1 MVTAT
6 DRVNRPDGRA
16 LHARPRRRRRS
27 PVFDAPTPGGV
38 VARYLALI
46 FMLVVSVGPMLWQ
59 LSTSLKG
66 QAEDVYGATP
76 RLLPEHPT
84 LENYLE
90 VMRQVPVLDF
100 AANSLLVAVMGVAGN
115 VVFATLAGFALAR
128 LRFKGARLV
137 LGLLMA
143 TLLLPGEAMII
154 SQFQT
159 VNSLG
164 LTNTLLG
171 VALPGLAGTVNIL
184 LMRNAFQAIP
194 QEMDDAAILDG
205 ATAWQRLLH
214 IGLPAVKG
222 TMAIIAVMTF
232 IGAWDD
238 FLWPLLVL
246 QDPGDLTLTVG
257 LAYLDGHFAGNP
269 RTIAAGLMISLI
281 PILVLFVALQRYFF
295 RGVQEGGVKG

>member
-1 MVTAT
+1 MLTVT
-6 DRVNRPDGRA
+6 DRVNRTDRRA
-16 LHARPRRRRRS
+16 SHARPRRSHRS

-38 VARYLALI
+38 LGRYLALI
-46 FMLVVSVGPMLWQ
+46 FMTVVSVGPILWQ
-59 LSTSLKG
+59 LSTSLKSK
-66 QAEDVYGATP
+66 AEDVYGATP
-76 RLLPEHPT
+76 RLLPEQPT
-84 LENYLE
+84 LENYAE
-90 VMRQVPVLDF
+90 VLRQVPVLDF
-100 AANSLLVAVMGVAGN
+100 ATNSLLVAIMGVGGN

-128 LRFKGARLV
+128 LRFKGAKLV
-137 LGLLMA
+137 LGLFMA

-159 VNSLG
+159 INNLG
-164 LTNTLLG
+164 LANTLFG
-171 VALPGLAGTVNIL
+171 VALPGLAGAVNVL

-194 QEMDDAAILDG
+194 REMDDAAIMDG
-205 ATAWQRLLH
+205 ATAWQRLRH

-232 IGAWDD
+232 IAAWDD

-246 QDPGDLTLTVG
+246 QDPDDLTLTVG

-269 RTIAAGLMISLI
+269 RTIAAGLMLSLI
-281 PILVLFVALQRYFF
+281 PILILFVALQRYFF

>member
-1 MVTAT
+1 MLTVT
-6 DRVNRPDGRA
+6 DR
-16 LHARPRRRRRS
+16 ARPAVHAKARQRRRS
-27 PVFDAPTPGGV
+27 PVYDAPTPAGV
-38 VARYLALI
+38 AGRYAALI
-46 FMLVVSVGPMLWQ
+46 FMVVVSVAPMLWQ
-59 LSTSLKG
+59 LSTSLKSP
-66 QAEDVYGATP
+66 AEDVYAATP

-84 LENYLE
+84 LANYAE
-90 VMRQVPVLDF
+90 VLRQVPVLDF
-100 AANSLLVAVMGVAGN
+100 ASNSLLVAVMGVAGN

-128 LRFKGARLV
+128 LRFRGAKLV

-143 TLLLPGEAMII
+143 TLLLPNEATII

-159 VNSLG
+159 VNNLG
-164 LTNTLLG
+164 LTNTLFG

-194 QEMDDAAILDG
+194 REMDDAAIIDG
-205 ATAWQRLLH
+205 ATTWQRLLH

-257 LAYLDGHFAGNP
+257 LAYLDGHFAGDP

-295 RGVQEGGVKG
+295 RGLQEGGVKG

>member
-1 MVTAT
+1 MLTVT
-6 DRVNRPDGRA
+6 DR
-16 LHARPRRRRRS
+16 ARPAVHAKSRQRHRS
-27 PVFDAPTPGGV
+27 PVYDAPTPAGV
-38 VARYLALI
+38 VGRYTALI
-46 FMLVVSVGPMLWQ
+46 FMLLVSVGPMLWQ
-59 LSTSLKG
+59 LSTSLKSP
-66 QAEDVYGATP
+66 AEDVYATTP

-84 LENYLE
+84 LENYAK

-100 AANSLLVAVMGVAGN
+100 ASNSLLVAVMGVAGN

-128 LRFKGARLV
+128 LRFRGAKL
-137 LGLLMA
+137 LIGLLMA
-143 TLLLPGEAMII
+143 TLLLPNEATII

-159 VNSLG
+159 VNNLG
-164 LTNTLLG
+164 LTNTLFG

-194 QEMDDAAILDG
+194 REMDDAAIIDG

-257 LAYLDGHFAGNP
+257 LAYLDGHFAGDP
-269 RTIAAGLMISLI
+269 RTIAAGLMISLV
-281 PILVLFVALQRYFF
+281 PILVLFVVLQRYFF
-295 RGVQEGGVKG
+295 RGLQEGGVKG